1 MKAWGM
7 RIAGPQGAR
16 RAKVALARRMAMTLH
31 RMWIDQQDFRWTVS
45 AA

>member
-7 RIAGPQGAR
+7 MIAGRQGAR
-16 RAKVALARRMAMTLH
+16 RAKVALARRMAVILH